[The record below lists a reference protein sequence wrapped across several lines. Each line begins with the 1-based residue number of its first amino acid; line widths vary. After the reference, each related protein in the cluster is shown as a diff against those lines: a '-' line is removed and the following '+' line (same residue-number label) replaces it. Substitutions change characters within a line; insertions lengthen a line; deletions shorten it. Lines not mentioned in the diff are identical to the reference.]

1 MFLFYT
7 SQYRSGC
14 EGRRGLVFLRN
25 ADLSQSTLRRDQM
38 TSDTSVISLLG
49 LTT

>member
-1 MFLFYT
+1 MPIYAANPH
-7 SQYRSGC
+7 
-14 EGRRGLVFLRN
+14 RGEIE
-25 ADLSQSTLRRDQM
+25 M